1 MKNDNAIR
9 IGAAY
14 IRVSSDDQLEYSPES
29 QLKAIRDYAKRIGF
43 VIPEEYVFQDEG
55 ISGKTASR
63 RPGFRL
69 MVATAKEGR
78 TAPFDAIFVWKYS
91 RFARNQEE
99 AIMYKNL
106 LRRRGV
112 DVVSIT
118 EPSTDS
124 PFSTLIER
132 IIEWMDE
139 YYLINLAGE
148 VRRGMREKATRGEAM
163 GTAPFGYTCRGKT
176 YEPNKN
182 APTVRYIF
190 ERYANGA
197 GLREL
202 ARELGD
208 KGVRTRRGNLPDNR
222 WISYILSNPTYIGKI
237 RWSTEGHANYDR
249 ANYNGDN
256 VLLVDGRHPAII
268 DQDLWQRVQD
278 RLSTRQTEPKNLGKR
293 NPHIYMLRGL
303 VRCGNCG
310 ATLTYVRA
318 NNSLQCCKYNRGQC
332 GVSHHLDLG
341 KANRAVIDY
350 LENLVQ
356 TGNFLFSPAPAP
368 ATAPARD
375 WDALIRAEESRLS
388 RARSALLDGVF
399 SSDEYRDIKVG
410 IESTLARLRA
420 GQAKDADSAPALP
433 DPATC
438 RAKLL
443 DVLQIVKDPTR
454 TELEKNKALR
464 SIIDRIV
471 YNKPSGNL
479 DIYFTPTL

>member
-43 VIPEEYVFQDEG
+43 VIPEEYVFQDDG

-78 TAPFDAIFVWKYS
+78 AAPFDAIFVWKYS

-112 DVVSIT
+112 EVVSIT

-163 GTAPFGYTCRGKT
+163 GTAPFGYTCRNKT
-176 YEPNKN
+176 YEPNEH

-190 ERYANGA
+190 ERYAGGA
-197 GLREL
+197 GIREL
-202 ARELGD
+202 AVELGE
-208 KGVRTRRGNLPDNR
+208 KGVRTRRGNRPDNR
-222 WISYILSNPTYIGKI
+222 WVSYILSNPCYIGKI

-268 DQDLWQRVQD
+268 SQELWEKVQA
-278 RLSTRQTEPKNLGKR
+278 RLKERNTDPKYVSAR
-293 NPHIYMLRGL
+293 NPHVYMLKGL
-303 VRCGNCG
+303 MRCDTCG
-310 ATLTYVRA
+310 ATMTYNRRYH
-318 NNSLQCCKYNRGQC
+318 SLQCYRYSKGQC
-332 GVSHHLDLG
+332 AVSHFLPLE
-341 KANRAVIDY
+341 KANAAVLSY
-350 LENLVQ
+350 LDDLVQ

-368 ATAPARD
+368 AQAPARD

-433 DPATC
+433 DPAAC
-438 RAKLL
+438 RTKLL

-464 SIIDRIV
+464 SIIDRIT
-471 YNKPSGNL
+471 YNKPSDTL